1 MDLRAERYWPTRRL
15 PLAWSA
21 YRLEAELCRT
31 THYGRAHARVSR
43 RYSTTTNPRPA
54 PASERSDALGRARG
68 HAGWRACSS
77 TSRSTHLTIGHTHS
91 QVNPGVAKIKT
102 LLTTRREWRD
112 VVDLIKVGAL
122 HRGLAAYPLEGKADA
137 LQQSHGRLLLSGP
150 RVSHQQSP
158 AWCCVSYGRCPS

>member
-1 MDLRAERYWPTRRL
+1 MHECLVGIAPQPILARLQRANDLMLWGVLAGMPAGVLVLRRV
-15 PLAWSA
+15 A
-21 YRLEAELCRT
+21 
-31 THYGRAHARVSR
+31 
-43 RYSTTTNPRPA
+43 A
-54 PASERSDALGRARG
+54 P
-68 HAGWRACSS
+68 
-77 TSRSTHLTIGHTHS
+77 HLTIGHTHS

-158 AWCCVSYGRCPS
+158 AWCCVSYGRSPS